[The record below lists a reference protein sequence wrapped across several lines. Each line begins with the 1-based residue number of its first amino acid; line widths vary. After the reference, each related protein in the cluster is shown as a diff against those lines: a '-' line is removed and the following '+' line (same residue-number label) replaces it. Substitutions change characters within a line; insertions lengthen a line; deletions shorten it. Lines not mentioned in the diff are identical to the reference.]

1 MKAFD
6 LLALCAKLES
16 VLGSEMFQFDEKL
29 VRGEWKPIMTDYVKE
44 FLKLGKL
51 TGWQPYKLYGN
62 GTDIGAQMFCNP
74 KFPNKFFS
82 IESFGNEDVIEIC
95 TVYESCVRNN
105 EMFFRQLKQISK

>member
-6 LLALCAKLES
+6 LLALCVKLES

-29 VRGEWKPIMTDYVKE
+29 VKGEYKPVMTDYVKV
-44 FLKLGKL
+44 FLKEHKL
-51 TGWQPYKLYGN
+51 TGWKPYKLWGN
-62 GTDIGAQMFCNP
+62 GTDIGEQMFFNP
-74 KFPNKFFS
+74 TFPNKFFS
-82 IESFGNEDVIEIC
+82 IESFDNEDVIEIC